1 MDKKGDEINVIGV
14 VGEGK
19 MGSSVFYHFLGHGF
33 EMRWLVSEMADVGK
47 IYRQVVRKSAR
58 IDSGIAVA
66 KPEISVHPEILSGCD
81 LVIEAIPEEIGV
93 KKKLFLTLDK
103 ILEQNVIITSNSSSI
118 LPSSLCPTMIRAP
131 KFCGLHFFYPL
142 NIKQF
147 TEIITTNYTST
158 ETCNTLE
165 SLLERTGFL
174 SLLLQE
180 KQSFILNKILL
191 EVQNEA
197 WHIVDSGQCT
207 FYQLDKIVG
216 EHLFPS
222 AIFSMID
229 HIGIDILSV
238 SIKNYIASYPNRN
251 YYLGFVDVLDQMVSQ
266 GRTGKKRGHG
276 FYSYPQTHLETSL
289 PSNSDQ
295 IAEHLK
301 QTWFSACKRFA
312 AVSHLPLADLNDA
325 IRDYFEIRK
334 GPFEF

>member
-1 MDKKGDEINVIGV
+1 MDKKGNEINSIGV

-19 MGSSVFYHFLGHGF
+19 MGSSIFYHFLGLGF

-47 IYRQVVRKSAR
+47 ISRQVVRKSAR
-58 IDSGIAVA
+58 IDSGIAIE
-66 KPEISVHPEILSGCD
+66 KPELSVHPEILSGCD
-81 LVIEAIPEEIGV
+81 LVIEAIPEEIGL
-93 KKKLFLTLDK
+93 KKKLFKTLDK
-103 ILEQNVIITSNSSSI
+103 ILEQKVIVSSNSSSI
-118 LPSSLCPTMIRAP
+118 QPSELCPSMKRAP
-131 KFCGLHFFYPL
+131 DFCGLHFFYPL
-142 NIKQF
+142 NIKPF
-147 TEIITTNYTST
+147 TEIITTNHTS
-158 ETCNTLE
+158 EKTCNTLGSFLE
-165 SLLERTGFL
+165 KSGFISLIIP
-174 SLLLQE
+174 E
-180 KQSFILNKILL
+180 KQGFILNKILL

-197 WHIVDSGQCT
+197 WHIVRSGECT
-207 FYQLDKIVG
+207 FFELDKIVG

-238 SIKNYIASYPNRN
+238 SIKNYIALYPNRN
-251 YYLGFVDVLDQMVSQ
+251 DYLGFVDVLDQMVSQ
-266 GRTGKKRGHG
+266 GRIGKKCGLG
-276 FYSYPQTHLETSL
+276 FYSYPQKHLEISL